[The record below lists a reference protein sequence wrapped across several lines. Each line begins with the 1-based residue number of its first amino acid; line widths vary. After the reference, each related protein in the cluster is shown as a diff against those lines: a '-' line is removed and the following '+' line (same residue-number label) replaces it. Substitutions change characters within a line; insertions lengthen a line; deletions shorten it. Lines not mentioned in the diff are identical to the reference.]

1 MKSRIVKGL
10 ITFWILAVSHCWQLT
25 NAETS
30 RLELTEAA
38 HFVPVAQNQQ
48 LYSKSA
54 PPPAAASELSQW
66 LAQLTP
72 IGQDSDSQ
80 GQLVVVSK
88 LLNTTQQTR
97 WFVNPISPI
106 AETVHLYFY
115 EDQAQQSGTSGLHH
129 MGDINLQQGNYID
142 IPTGVTGTLLLI
154 FESQFTLVAPK
165 IKLIA
170 EHAVNDQVN
179 SKSIL
184 MLLALGMLLA
194 LSIYNVFLFYASKE
208 LTYLYFTFCSAFL
221 AFGWANIIGLL
232 KLFFNP
238 LPDLFLIPPF
248 LLSAAFSILFTRA
261 FLNLKTI
268 SGLLDSV
275 LMASFWICIVVT
287 PITAFLPLIGIFV
300 AYASV
305 SLVIVT
311 SLIAGAIAWRRQYKP
326 ARFFIFAYSAFALQ
340 SILWSAAFLH
350 PAIDTSVSIIFIGL
364 LSSTT
369 GCILLSL
376 SLAAKVSLITME
388 NRQFANNLEQ
398 KVYERTEALAEA
410 NVALEH
416 LISELQEASSAKS
429 HFLANMSHEI
439 RTPLTAIIG
448 YADGILEGDINREEQ
463 DRVLRVISQNGNHLL
478 HIISDILDISK
489 IEADKLEYEM
499 LPCSIVEVLSQVE
512 SVIAHRARDKGL
524 GFSLN
529 YHFPIPSE
537 VTTDPYRFK
546 QILLNLTNNAVKFTE
561 QGQVDIDINFTDPEL
576 VVTVKDTGIGMSQ
589 EKLNAIFD
597 PFEQGGAS
605 VSRQFGGT
613 GLGLSISRRLAI
625 GLGGDISA
633 HSSPQLG
640 ACFEVRIK
648 ACPTPQSTMLHSVSE
663 FMESRNDATE
673 PSAEMPDFS
682 GNKIL
687 LVDDHPNN
695 RDLIK
700 IILKRMNVEVSEAE
714 DGDSALQMVFEN
726 EYDLILMD
734 IQMPRMRGDEATETL
749 RKYGYTLPVI
759 ALTANN
765 MKHEIEEYM
774 RKGFTGHLAK
784 PIVRQDFIAT
794 LTKHLRSQG
803 STDSL
808 FSNDEMLPLVIDYH
822 RDLIKQLDS
831 FEHHWAQQELQEA
844 GEIAHRIKGAAGSFG
859 FALVGQKFADI
870 EQLLK
875 AGEQEK
881 LNAVVPPSLKLA
893 RLCCELP
900 GIEIPQAVARH
911 DMDVELLLTELQA
924 FVLRI
929 DDEIAQLWACLTRGE
944 FNIAKLYLN
953 RITPRAK
960 KFAWQPLWQLATE
973 MEATIQAGQSD
984 VSQVQAWQSQFET
997 LIDSVKNRFVE
1008 AEF

>member
-1 MKSRIVKGL
+1 MKSQIVKGFML
-10 ITFWILAVSHCWQLT
+10 LWILIVSFSWQPIH
-25 NAETS
+25 AEINT
-30 RLELTEAA
+30 LELTTDSLLL
-38 HFVPVAQNQQ
+38 PQQQ
-48 LYSKSA
+48 LSYLYTDSTS
-54 PPPAAASELSQW
+54 PPETATDLSQW
-66 LAQLTP
+66 LSEQTP
-72 IGQDSDSQ
+72 FQQ
-80 GQLVVVSK
+80 QPKHHEHLLVAVN
-88 LLNTTQQTR
+88 LLNASQQTR
-97 WFVNPISPI
+97 WFINPVSPI
-106 AETVHLYFY
+106 AETVHVFFY
-115 EDQAQQSGTSGLHH
+115 QGQTRQSGKSGLHH
-129 MGDINLQQGNYID
+129 IGDINLQQGSYID

-154 FESQFTLVAPK
+154 FESDFTLVAPK

-170 EHAVNDQVN
+170 ENAVNDQVK

-221 AFGWANIIGLL
+221 AFGWANIIGVL
-232 KLFFNP
+232 KLFFTP
-238 LPDLFLIPPF
+238 MPDLLLIPPF
-248 LLSAAFSILFTRA
+248 LLSAAFSILFTRS
-261 FLNLKTI
+261 FLNLKSI
-268 SGLLDSV
+268 SGLLDNL

-287 PITAFLPLIGIFV
+287 PLTAFLPLIGLFV
-300 AYASV
+300 AYATV
-305 SLVIVT
+305 SLVILT
-311 SLIAGAIAWRRQYKP
+311 SLIAGAIAWRRHYKP

-350 PAIDTSVSIIFIGL
+350 PGIDTSVSIIFIGL
-364 LSSTT
+364 ISSTT

-376 SLAAKVSLITME
+376 SLAAKVSLISME
-388 NRQFANNLEQ
+388 NRQFASSLEQ
-398 KVYERTEALAEA
+398 KVYQRTEALAEA

-448 YADGILEGDINREEQ
+448 YADGILEGDIDREEQ
-463 DRVLRVISQNGNHLL
+463 ERVLRVISQNGNHLL

-499 LPCSIVEVLSQVE
+499 VPCSIVEVFTQVE

-524 GFSLN
+524 EFSLN

-537 VTTDPYRFK
+537 VTTDPYRLK

-561 QGQVDIDINFTDPEL
+561 EGRVDIDIRFTDPDL
-576 VVTVKDTGIGMSQ
+576 IVSVKDTGIGMSQ
-589 EKLNAIFD
+589 EKINAIFD

-633 HSSPQLG
+633 HSTPQHG
-640 ACFEVRIK
+640 SHFEVRVK
-648 ACPTPQSTMLHSVSE
+648 ACPTEQSTMLNSVSE
-663 FMESRNDATE
+663 LSGIAPAVEE
-673 PSAEMPDFS
+673 QQPEMPDFS

-700 IILKRMNVEVSEAE
+700 IILKRMNVDVSEAE
-714 DGDSALQMVFEN
+714 DGDSALQMIFEN
-726 EYDLILMD
+726 DYDLVLMD
-734 IQMPRMRGDEATETL
+734 IQMPRMKGDEATETL
-749 RKYGYTLPVI
+749 RKYGYTLPII

-774 RKGFTGHLAK
+774 RKGFNSHLAK

-794 LTKHLRSQG
+794 LNKYLKSRG
-803 STDSL
+803 STESL
-808 FSNDEMLPLVIDYH
+808 FSNDEMLPLVVDYH
-822 RDLIKQLDS
+822 RDLSKQLDK
-831 FEHHWAQQELQEA
+831 FEQHWKQQELHEA
-844 GEIAHRIKGAAGSFG
+844 SEVAHRIKGAAGSFG
-859 FALVGQKFADI
+859 FALVGKKFADI
-870 EQLLK
+870 EQLFKTEELD
-875 AGEQEK
+875 K
-881 LNAVVPPSLKLA
+881 LNLVIPDSLRVA

-900 GIEIPQAVARH
+900 GLDIPQGVVQH
-911 DMDVELLLTELQA
+911 DMDVELMLTELQA

-929 DDEIAQLWACLTRGE
+929 DDEIKQLWACLQRGE
-944 FNIAKLYLN
+944 ANIAKLYLN
-953 RITPRAK
+953 RITPKAK
-960 KFAWQPLWQLATE
+960 KFAWQSLFQIANEL
-973 MEATIQAGQSD
+973 EACAQSGQSD
-984 VSQVQAWQSQFET
+984 ASRVSSLQTQFEDA
-997 LIDSVKNRFVE
+997 IDVVKARFAE
-1008 AEF
+1008 AHF